1 MSHSFTLLSRRTG
14 MVVVSCCF
22 RALVNKLHEKQV
34 PVYLISGG
42 FRRMI
47 EPIAMR
53 LKIPM
58 TNVFAN
64 ELMFDAAGNVSL
76 S

>member
-1 MSHSFTLLSRRTG
+1 
-14 MVVVSCCF
+14 
-22 RALVNKLHEKQV
+22 VNKLHEKQV